1 MTYTIVKRDSME
13 DLISAVQEAIRAGWR
28 PLGGVFVDRKAWL
41 QTMTRS

>member
-13 DLISAVQEAIRAGWR
+13 DLITAVQTAIQQGWR